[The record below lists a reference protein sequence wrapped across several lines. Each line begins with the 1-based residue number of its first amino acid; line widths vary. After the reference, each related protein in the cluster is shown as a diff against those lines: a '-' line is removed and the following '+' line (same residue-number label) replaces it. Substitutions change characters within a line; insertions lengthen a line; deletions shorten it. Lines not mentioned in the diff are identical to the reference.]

1 MDPLFPTSTLI
12 LVLAGRDF
20 CQSVVMQMKH
30 DKYAILFSYLVIK
43 SVSEEIRCLF
53 SLPLFLSP
61 HWQISYTSGSSLQ
74 VPKVHGMISFSGE
87 KIIVLS
93 LVLYIIL
100 FIMAVNRTNG
110 GPGCSALEGVLQE
123 NGVKNYLS

>member
-1 MDPLFPTSTLI
+1 
-12 LVLAGRDF
+12 
-20 CQSVVMQMKH
+20 
-30 DKYAILFSYLVIK
+30 
-43 SVSEEIRCLF
+43 
-53 SLPLFLSP
+53 
-61 HWQISYTSGSSLQ
+61 
-74 VPKVHGMISFSGE
+74 MISFSGE

-93 LVLYIIL
+93 LVLYIIS